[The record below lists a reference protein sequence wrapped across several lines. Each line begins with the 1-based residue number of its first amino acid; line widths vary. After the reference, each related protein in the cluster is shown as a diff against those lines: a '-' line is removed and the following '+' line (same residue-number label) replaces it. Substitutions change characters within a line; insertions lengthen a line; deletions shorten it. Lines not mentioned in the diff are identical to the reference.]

1 MLKGVMKEKFIEI
14 NYPAIFTTKKN
25 NEVVIRLL
33 CFKKTFSG
41 EDKLDAVIKAKKFL
55 LEKIIEFKNK
65 GKTAK
70 SFMNFYPADNVN
82 ELSDYLKKGDEIE
95 YISDEFYDDLNEFEE
110 FTMFYINK
118 LEAQKRTTKSKKE
131 LVSEQLKTIKEARK
145 FAKEND
151 VPVISVYENDKPN
164 K

>member
-1 MLKGVMKEKFIEI
+1 MGKDFIEI
-14 NYPAIFTTKKN
+14 KYPAIFTTKN
-25 NEVVIRLL
+25 NEEVVIKLQ
-33 CFKKTFSG
+33 CFKKTFKG
-41 EDKLDAVIKAKKFL
+41 EDKLDAVTKAKKFL

-70 SFMNFYPADNVN
+70 AFMRFYPADNVN
-82 ELSDYLKKGDEIE
+82 ALSAYLKKDDEIE
-95 YISDEFYDDLNEFEE
+95 YITDEFYDDLDEFEE

-118 LEAQKRTTKSKKE
+118 LEAQKRKTKSKEE
-131 LVSEQLKTIKEARK
+131 LVVEQLKTIKKART